1 MTTETPLRALPPA
14 AATTSCEG
22 CQRPIVWAKTVA
34 GPNGPGGK
42 WIPLDPHEDAA
53 GNVAVT
59 VVHRGRIRARV
70 LQRDETVDRPAE
82 WQAQTHYATCPAR
95 CHPRVPAELEEL
107 KPAPVRQ
114 ARRRRRSRW

>member
-1 MTTETPLRALPPA
+1 MATETPTRDLPPA

-34 GPNGPGGK
+34 GPNGPGGR
-42 WIPLDPHEDAA
+42 WMPLDPHEDLA

-59 VVHRGRIRARV
+59 MVHRGRIRARV

-82 WQAQTHYATCPAR
+82 HQAQTHYATCPAR

-107 KPAPVRQ
+107 VPAPARK
-114 ARRRRRSRW
+114 ARRRRGHR